1 MSQTIYSAAQ
11 SRVLDLAARDDL
23 PISGYGLMC
32 RAGAAAFDV
41 LCQRWPD
48 AGRILVLCGGGNNG
62 GDGWVVARLA
72 QQAGLAVLVVSVVEP
87 SSLRD
92 EAAAAYRDACDAGV
106 MLLPREGLDSFEADV
121 VVDALLGTGFSGEPR
136 PEVAALINWLKAAS
150 RPVFALDIPSGVA
163 ADADTAPTCAVRA
176 TLTLAFIAW
185 KPAHWTGPG
194 RVLCGERRLATLG
207 VGESTYRRC
216 EGLAQ
221 CLSLDGL
228 APMAPRAEAAHKGHF
243 GHVVAVGGD
252 HGTGG
257 AIVLAARAAQRSG
270 AGLVSVVTR
279 PAHVPALL
287 AQAPEIMTHGTDAA
301 TRLAPLMGDKF
312 TLLVGPGMGQE
323 VWGQA
328 MLQRVLQAKP
338 RAVLDADALNL
349 VARWGVKRLR
359 ELPLCVISPHP
370 GEAARLLHCPVA
382 DIEADRL
389 GAARRLQRESGA
401 VVVLKGQG
409 TIVDDGHTV
418 VICQHGNPGMASGGM
433 GDVLSGIIAALL
445 AQGLSGGDAARRAVA
460 VHSAAAD
467 RCAEAMGQRGMAAS
481 DLIPIVRTL
490 LNG

>member
-11 SRVLDLAARDDL
+11 SRLLDLAARDDT
-23 PISGYGLMC
+23 PISGYALMC

-48 AGRILVLCGGGNNG
+48 ARRILVLCGGGNNG

-72 QQAGLAVLVVSVVEP
+72 QRAGLAVLVVSVVEP
-87 SSLRD
+87 SALRG
-92 EAAAAYRDACDAGV
+92 EAAEAYRDASDAGV
-106 MLLPREGLDSFEADV
+106 MLLPRDGLESFEADV
-121 VVDALLGTGFSGEPR
+121 VVDALLGIGFSGEPR
-136 PEVAALINWLKAAS
+136 PEVAALINWLNNGA
-150 RPVFALDIPSGVA
+150 RPVLALDIPSGVA
-163 ADADTAPTCAVRA
+163 ADADSAPICAVRA
-176 TLTLAFIAW
+176 SLTLAFIAW

-194 RVLCGERRLATLG
+194 RALCGERRLATLG
-207 VGESTYRRC
+207 VGGSTYRRC
-216 EGLAQ
+216 EGVAQ
-221 CLSLDGL
+221 CLSVDNL
-228 APMAPRAEAAHKGHF
+228 APLPPRSVAAHKGHF
-243 GHVVAVGGD
+243 GHVVAVGGE

-279 PAHVPALL
+279 PAHVPAIL
-287 AQAPEIMTHGTDAA
+287 AATPEIMAHGADAA
-301 TRLAPLMGDKF
+301 ARLDPLMGDKC

-328 MLQRVLQAKP
+328 MLQRVLIAKP

-349 VARWGVKRLR
+349 VARWGVKKLR
-359 ELPLCVISPHP
+359 QLPACVISPHP
-370 GEAARLLHCPVA
+370 GEAARLLHCSVA
-382 DIEADRL
+382 DIEADRI

-401 VVVLKGQG
+401 VVVLKGVG

-418 VICQHGNPGMASGGM
+418 MICQHGNPGMASGGM

-445 AQGLSGGDAARRAVA
+445 AQGLSPSEAAQRAVA

-467 RCAEAMGQRGMAAS
+467 RCAIRDGERGMAAS

-490 LNG
+490 LND